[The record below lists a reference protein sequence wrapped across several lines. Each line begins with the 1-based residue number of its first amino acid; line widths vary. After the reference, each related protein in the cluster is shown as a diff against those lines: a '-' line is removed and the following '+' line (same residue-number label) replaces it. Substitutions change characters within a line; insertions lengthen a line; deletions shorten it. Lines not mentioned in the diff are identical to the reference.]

1 MGRAFERRGGRVVE
15 GGTLL
20 RCYTGN
26 PRIEGS
32 NPSLS
37 AIPVPTR
44 SDEVADER
52 ASGVEASLLAE
63 TPNAC
68 SSGPK
73 DLVGTA
79 MTGMPRGERRDG
91 AACAHPALY
100 EQSSSISKRASWIAQ
115 QASQTCRRSALS
127 IRPIR

>member
-1 MGRAFERRGGRVVE
+1 MVE

-44 SDEVADER
+44 SDEVADEW
-52 ASGVEASLLAE
+52 ATEVKASLLAG
-63 TPNAC
+63 TSDAH
-68 SSGPK
+68 SSGPE

-79 MTGMPRGERRDG
+79 MTGTPRGERWDG
-91 AACAHPALY
+91 AEGAHPSRMLQ
-100 EQSSSISKRASWIAQ
+100 E
-115 QASQTCRRSALS
+115 
-127 IRPIR
+127 